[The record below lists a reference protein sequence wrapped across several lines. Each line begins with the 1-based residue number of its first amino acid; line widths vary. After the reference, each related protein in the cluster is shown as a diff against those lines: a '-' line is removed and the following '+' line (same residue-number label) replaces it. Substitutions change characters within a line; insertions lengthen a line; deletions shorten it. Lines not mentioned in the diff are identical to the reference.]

1 MNRHSRKIIL
11 RAFVLSAVALG
22 CTGANAAVVI
32 YQGDPEDQGKPAHRV
47 VLEEPLKKPITIVP
61 GPQECVPGAIYFI
74 PGQKGASEPI
84 MCK

>member
-1 MNRHSRKIIL
+1 MHSSCR
-11 RAFVLSAVALG
+11 RSALG
-22 CTGANAAVVI
+22 CSGANAHI
-32 YQGDPEDQGKPAHRV
+32 ILYQGDPEDQGKPAHRV

-61 GPQECVPGAIYFI
+61 GPQECVPGALYFI